1 MDNPETMATVIYIYI
16 ERENGFRGSYF
27 CSHYYVQGQEFIFPL
42 TLLCMYGYI
51 TTNNFLYKNYPKTLN
66 VHIVFPV
73 LDILG
78 HPPAQLTIPT

>member
-1 MDNPETMATVIYIYI
+1 MDSGAAI
-16 ERENGFRGSYF
+16 FF
-27 CSHYYVQGQEFIFPL
+27 HYYVQGQESIFPL

-73 LDILG
+73 QDILG
-78 HPPAQLTIPT
+78 